1 MMYAEEVRAGHLN
14 SATLMGEAFSPAL
27 FSHSFRGESFYSMT
41 LRVTRLSGVADLLP
55 LTVPAS
61 LCPQAI
67 KEGQSL
73 LVTGQLRSYRHFDG
87 ERNRLCLSV
96 FCKSLQQAFGV
107 VETSNA
113 VAIAGS
119 LIKEPIIRRT
129 PLGRDICDLLVSVP
143 RAFGKSDVIPVIAW
157 GVYAGAS
164 AEFFAGQEL
173 IIKGRFQSREYQ
185 KKLESGDIE
194 QRIAYELSAMEIA
207 PA

>member
-1 MMYAEEVRAGHLN
+1 MMYAEEVRSNFLN
-14 SATLMGEAFSPAL
+14 SVNLMGEVLYPAK

-41 LRVTRLSGVADLLP
+41 LSVARLSGIADLLP

-61 LCPQAI
+61 LCPQGI
-67 KEGQSL
+67 EEGQSI

-96 FCKSLQQAFGV
+96 FCKCLQPVFG
-107 VETSNA
+107 EPESSNT
-113 VAIAGS
+113 VSIAGC
-119 LIKEPIIRRT
+119 LLKPPIIRRT

-143 RAFGKSDVIPVIAW
+143 RGFGKSDVIPVIAW

-173 IIKGRFQSREYQ
+173 MIKGRFQSREYQ
-185 KKLESGDIE
+185 KKLDSGEVE
-194 QRIAYELSAMEIA
+194 QRTAYELSAMEIS

>member
-1 MMYAEEVRAGHLN
+1 MMHAEEVRTGYLN
-14 SATLMGEAFSPAL
+14 SATLMGEALSPAQ

-41 LRVTRLSGVADLLP
+41 LSVTRLSGIADLLP

-61 LCPQAI
+61 LCPQTI
-67 KEGQSL
+67 EEGQSL

-96 FCKSLQQAFGV
+96 FCKSLQLVFGE
-107 VETSNA
+107 VELSNSIS
-113 VAIAGS
+113 IAGK

-164 AEFFAGQEL
+164 AEFYAGQEL
-173 IIKGRFQSREYQ
+173 LIKGRFQSREYQ
-185 KKLESGDIE
+185 KKLDSGE
-194 QRIAYELSAMEIA
+194 VQQRTAYELSAMEIA
-207 PA
+207 PD